1 MRVSLVVYAWIY
13 GWRHAAGFIVLL
25 FVHEM
30 GHFIAA
36 RCKGLGV
43 GVLAAD
49 LAVMCHDGHEMLT
62 YPRA

>member
-1 MRVSLVVYAWIY
+1 
-13 GWRHAAGFIVLL
+13 VLL

-30 GHFIAA
+30 GHFIVA

-49 LAVMCHDGHEMLT
+49 LAVMCHDVHEMLT

>member
-1 MRVSLVVYAWIY
+1 
-13 GWRHAAGFIVLL
+13 VLL

-36 RCKGLGV
+36 RCKGLDV

-49 LAVMCHDGHEMLT
+49 LAVMCHDVHEMLT
-62 YPRA
+62 FARA